1 MAPPSESSPQTRW
14 EDDEYVLSR
23 VHRDGEAC
31 LLVRSR
37 FGERPESLA
46 RLERVYELR
55 DVLDSSWEIGR
66 ASCRE
71 RV

>member
-1 MAPPSESSPQTRW
+1 MAPRSGSSPQTRW

-23 VHRDGEAC
+23 SHRDGDPR

-37 FGERPESLA
+37 FVERPGSLA

-55 DVLDSSWEIGR
+55 DVLDP
-66 ASCRE
+66 A
-71 RV
+71 